1 MKIMLSPFVMI
12 NFYGHE
18 NGILTFIMSPTLHR
32 VYLEWTRE
40 ILGKFN
46 SYPEFSPHPIL
57 VILKTEGSLLYR
69 LHSSWIR
76 VELSKVGIH
85 RLTVCVFLFFM
96 SFYFT
101 SCYICFVK
109 MSMISTNCNTWT
121 RSWLLVGY
129 YWWNLAT
136 RFLIGFQV

>member
-1 MKIMLSPFVMI
+1 MI

-69 LHSSWIR
+69 LHSSWIQILIASWSAFLR
-76 VELSKVGIH
+76 VAQSRTLQGVH
-85 RLTVCVFLFFM
+85 RLTL
-96 SFYFT
+96 FYF
-101 SCYICFVK
+101 
-109 MSMISTNCNTWT
+109 
-121 RSWLLVGY
+121 
-129 YWWNLAT
+129 
-136 RFLIGFQV
+136 